1 MYQFQ
6 PRRFGGD
13 DGWFN
18 IGTVSFSTTGVFALL
33 AMIGMVI
40 RSIEGAGGAVTTR
53 LIMNGD
59 SVGRGQV
66 WRLLTWFIPN
76 AVSIWVVI
84 GAVVLFFLGREVD
97 RSLGRDRSLQFGLV
111 LLLIPSVLATVSW
124 WVLPDSVYESA
135 GFRGYPV
142 VFGGLSSYLS
152 RSVFL
157 AFVLRMPKALFFG
170 GIPAWVMAAVFI
182 GLDYLEL
189 LADRRWGGMI
199 FLSIVMLGVWLACNA
214 FGLISSAGDDF
225 RMAGTERGGGFS
237 ADYGSG
243 PVEPGFLDKL
253 KERFKRSPKGVAEP
267 TNLADYRTPVGSDN
281 YDALGIDAILDQIAE
296 RGVDS
301 LTAEQRRVLDLYKRD
316 R

>member
-6 PRRFGGD
+6 PRRFDGD

-18 IGTVSFSTTGVFALL
+18 IGTISFSTTGVFALL
-33 AMIGMVI
+33 AMVGMVI
-40 RSIEGAGGAVTTR
+40 RGIEGPGGAVTTR

-76 AVSIWVVI
+76 SISIWVVI
-84 GAVVLFFLGREVD
+84 GAVVLFLLGRELD
-97 RSLGRDRSLQFGLV
+97 RSLGRERSLQFGLV

-124 WVLPDSVYESA
+124 WVLPDSVYLSE
-135 GFRGYPV
+135 GFLGYPV
-142 VFGGLSSYLS
+142 VFAGISSYLS

-170 GIPAWVMAAVFI
+170 GIPGWVLAAVFI

-189 LADRRWGGMI
+189 LADRAWGGML
-199 FLSIVMLGVWLACNA
+199 FLSLVMVGVWLACTA
-214 FGLISSAGDDF
+214 FGLVSSAGDL
-225 RMAGTERGGGFS
+225 GGGYRPQR
-237 ADYGSG
+237 ADDYGYSSG

-253 KERFKRSPKGVAEP
+253 KGRFSRGSKGVAEP